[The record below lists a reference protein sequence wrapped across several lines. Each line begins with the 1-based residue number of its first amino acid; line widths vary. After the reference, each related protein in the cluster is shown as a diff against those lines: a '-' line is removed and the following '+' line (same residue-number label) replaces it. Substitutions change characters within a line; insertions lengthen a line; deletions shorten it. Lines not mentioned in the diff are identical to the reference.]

1 LSLAS
6 TRARGVE
13 LPTPGRRESSRGR
26 PKGSP
31 NKMDHDL
38 MTMVMETAAELGFL
52 RKDPETKELVATG
65 EGGARG
71 YLKWIGINRPDRFVA
86 LMARVA
92 PKHVFAD
99 VTHQND
105 ALTEAEIEAELR
117 ERGLPLELLPMLL
130 NVPEDHELD
139 FDEDPDPYH
148 MMKDVTP
155 ASTNGGG
162 KLFGAPDAPKLR
174 PGRRRGR
181 PPGSPN
187 KMGHDQ
193 VLPM

>member
-1 LSLAS
+1 M
-6 TRARGVE
+6 G
-13 LPTPGRRESSRGR
+13 
-26 PKGSP
+26 
-31 NKMDHDL
+31 HDL

-99 VTHQND
+99 VTHHND

-130 NVPEDHELD
+130 NVQEVD
-139 FDEDPDPYH
+139 F
-148 MMKDVTP
+148 
-155 ASTNGGG
+155 
-162 KLFGAPDAPKLR
+162 
-174 PGRRRGR
+174 
-181 PPGSPN
+181 
-187 KMGHDQ
+187 
-193 VLPM
+193 